1 MTRSPSRHLP
11 PTLST
16 LMDPTPSDGLSETTR
31 DGSESLRGSSSTPR
45 RRGAEHGPKNL
56 QACDRCRAKKVKCLP
71 EDSSR
76 HQCKACHR
84 VNLGCTFDMPLTA
97 SRTKRVRKGLAGP
110 AFRMLDV
117 GQARENGEGASGL
130 GLLADHAVLDGSG
143 RETGFTGLRRPRTS
157 TMRQG
162 ATSLNYILHS
172 APSLPLY
179 LAKEYGATHGIS
191 LHRRTNG
198 PGAGFISIERDKAD
212 DEEAS
217 RSTFLHMI
225 RSSAWALT
233 VQKLVEAYFVET
245 APLLPIVDGRHD
257 FDGEDNLGLL
267 EHAMALV
274 ASTGKDCPKDVFDA
288 LRWTVNTEVERQ
300 DVLFDVSRYNIQVLL
315 VLCLSD
321 DIGPPDSIAATQS
334 IRRGRL
340 SRAVQ
345 MMRDLEVDRSDEPSD
360 RQLWACA
367 AILDVWCAAK
377 DGAIPLIPQHA
388 VSSLSPL
395 DVAGDLQH
403 TLAVSICL
411 SAILH
416 HVYGSRGLAEV
427 DLTVLVNVRD
437 ELRTSRNRLPE
448 HLRLTSLSSST
459 RCGLLHLL
467 HTTALFLLY
476 RPFMRWSFSVDPQY
490 TLDLDL
496 RVWEDIHGA
505 SSAGLE
511 WLTNHPDP
519 SRLLGWGTY
528 TAGIAAFVQYHHWA
542 RRREASGVIMLEKVV
557 GCAGRWVEGDKL
569 AVSKEELGILR
580 FLHGAT
586 ERLVAIPP
594 AELGG
599 FERGLDPTPG
609 SRNSRLSA

>member
-1 MTRSPSRHLP
+1 M
-11 PTLST
+11 
-16 LMDPTPSDGLSETTR
+16 
-31 DGSESLRGSSSTPR
+31 
-45 RRGAEHGPKNL
+45 
-56 QACDRCRAKKVKCLP
+56 
-71 EDSSR
+71 
-76 HQCKACHR
+76 
-84 VNLGCTFDMPLTA
+84 
-97 SRTKRVRKGLAGP
+97 
-110 AFRMLDV
+110 
-117 GQARENGEGASGL
+117 
-130 GLLADHAVLDGSG
+130 
-143 RETGFTGLRRPRTS
+143 
-157 TMRQG
+157 
-162 ATSLNYILHS
+162 
-172 APSLPLY
+172 
-179 LAKEYGATHGIS
+179 
-191 LHRRTNG
+191 
-198 PGAGFISIERDKAD
+198 
-212 DEEAS
+212 
-217 RSTFLHMI
+217 
-225 RSSAWALT
+225 
-233 VQKLVEAYFVET
+233 
-245 APLLPIVDGRHD
+245 
-257 FDGEDNLGLL
+257 
-267 EHAMALV
+267 
-274 ASTGKDCPKDVFDA
+274 
-288 LRWTVNTEVERQ
+288 
-300 DVLFDVSRYNIQVLL
+300 
-315 VLCLSD
+315 
-321 DIGPPDSIAATQS
+321 
-334 IRRGRL
+334 
-340 SRAVQ
+340 
-345 MMRDLEVDRSDEPSD
+345 
-360 RQLWACA
+360 
-367 AILDVWCAAK
+367 
-377 DGAIPLIPQHA
+377 
-388 VSSLSPL
+388 
-395 DVAGDLQH
+395 AGDLQH

-427 DLTVLVNVRD
+427 DLTVLVDVRD

-569 AVSKEELGILR
+569 AVSKEVGFFSWQGMLGARPDVQELGILR